1 MLSMESLV
9 RCLVS
14 AFPDSNV
21 LVIRLDDPVGL
32 SLFGSK
38 FIHVSII
45 FLIGFI
51 SAKNKLEPVLTGLR
65 AALIKSH
72 IQKTEDA
79 SFI

>member
-1 MLSMESLV
+1 MGLQMKRLM
-9 RCLVS
+9 S
-14 AFPDSNV
+14 AFPSSRA
-21 LVIRLDDPVGL
+21 LAIRLDNRADLNP
-32 SLFGSK
+32 FGSK